1 MVYRLYR
8 RNVWTMKTH
17 NLIPLL
23 FIVLNAVKSEAV
35 KCPLLEVTNA
45 DYANCNGIYM
55 LTNITVA
62 WALNAPVY
70 QVIWYDRQQGM
81 IGNR

>member
-1 MVYRLYR
+1 MVLRLKR
-8 RNVWTMKTH
+8 RNVWTMQTH

-23 FIVLNAVKSEAV
+23 FIVLNGYKSEAV

-62 WALNAPVY
+62 WALNAAVY
-70 QVIWYDRQQGM
+70 QVIRYDRQQGM

>member
-1 MVYRLYR
+1 
-8 RNVWTMKTH
+8 MKTH
-17 NLIPLL
+17 NLIPLI
-23 FIVLNAVKSEAV
+23 FIVLNAVKSEAI

-70 QVIWYDRQQGM
+70 QVIRYDRQQGK

>member
-1 MVYRLYR
+1 
-8 RNVWTMKTH
+8 MKTH
-17 NLIPLL
+17 NLIPLI
-23 FIVLNAVKSEAV
+23 FIVLNAVKSEAI

-70 QVIWYDRQQGM
+70 QVIRYDRQQGM

>member
-1 MVYRLYR
+1 MEFRLKR

-17 NLIPLL
+17 NLIHFLL
-23 FIVLNAVKSEAV
+23 IILNAVKSEAV

-70 QVIWYDRQQGM
+70 QVIRYDRHQGM